1 MSLFAVEKLSEA
13 AAIRERAMLKAAA
26 LKEQEALELAKAAAE
41 IKARNLAM
49 EEESDVGEDE
59 SLDEGDL

>member
-13 AAIRERAMLKAAA
+13 ASIRERAMLKAAA